1 MKRKFVIVLVIVVAL
16 VFGTGGYLLGIN
28 QNSSFTVG
36 NIGEQESVEDYKD
49 AYKKGWS
56 HWFSGYGMSGEGM
69 QYMDYYEYG
78 RKYNAE
84 FTSTLDAFA
93 SGYKD
98 GFYYVNH
105 SEPNEDYNT
114 RIEEAYKE
122 YYSN

>member
-1 MKRKFVIVLVIVVAL
+1 MKRYFVIVLVIVVAL

-28 QNSSFTVG
+28 QNSKDIVG
-36 NIGEQESVEDYKD
+36 DIDTQESIEEYKN

-78 RKYNAE
+78 RKYNSE
-84 FTSTLDAFA
+84 FTSTLDAFS

-105 SEPNEDYNT
+105 SEPNDFFTT

-122 YYSN
+122 YYTN